1 MISITVLNV
10 SNAVDR
16 ARGIHRGNRRVLWLF
31 CRASNYYCL
40 RFDLQVS
47 EVAINTKKWNQLHAA
62 SMFYNLNL
70 RLPTCARAY
79 HFISSAVP
87 SSPSAGAQEAKSCS
101 ATG

>member
-10 SNAVDR
+10 PNAVDR

-40 RFDLQVS
+40 RFDFQVS
-47 EVAINTKKWNQLHAA
+47 EVAIYTEKWSQLRVV
-62 SMFYNLNL
+62 SMFYNVNL
-70 RLPTCARAY
+70 RLPTCACAY
-79 HFISSAVP
+79 HLISSAVP
-87 SSPSAGAQEAKSCS
+87 SSPSTGAQEAKSGS